1 MIRIL
6 MQTLYR
12 EKALNLYLQHY
23 PQIAQVYQIYL
34 QEKWNTSS
42 LPTQQALLIQ
52 ESQEN
57 A

>member
-12 EKALNLYLQHY
+12 EKALNLYRQHY
-23 PQIAQVYQIYL
+23 PQIAQVYQTYL
-34 QEKWNTSS
+34 QEQRNTSS
-42 LPTQQALLIQ
+42 LPTQQALSRQ